1 MLMNF
6 DPDVFKSSITS
17 KTFQAVKF
25 RGTQRFRHFHGI
37 IAAFPALKISEND
50 FLEQLMPL
58 WFQISISTSTSTS
71 EAGCMPIKRSQLRF
85 QKPQLPDCRPNSE
98 KRAPRE
104 LLPNQIQEYPPKKS
118 SHIFLNLP
126 KSPSPS
132 PHPPCPV
139 PP

>member
-6 DPDVFKSSITS
+6 DPDVLKSSITS

-58 WFQISISTSTSTS
+58 WFQIGISTSTSTS
-71 EAGCMPIKRSQLRF
+71 EAGCMPNKSSEIDEPTTLPETPTSRLPSQFR
-85 QKPQLPDCRPNSE
+85 
-98 KRAPRE
+98 
-104 LLPNQIQEYPPKKS
+104 KKS
-118 SHIFLNLP
+118 TP
-126 KSPSPS
+126 
-132 PHPPCPV
+132 
-139 PP
+139 